1 MAPLP
6 KPIPSTL
13 RAIQNALEEGHDDWE
28 SVGVPAGNVGWECDR
43 QIWLAFRRA
52 SVPEEI
58 NWQKRRI
65 FERGNIEED
74 RLLDLLR
81 MIGCEVTGQQERVR
95 AVGGHLRG
103 KIDGRTFDLPEAPKT
118 EHLIECKSAKDDKY
132 KELVKHGVKK
142 AKPDHY
148 ATFQFYMWGLG
159 LTRVL
164 YMCSNKDNELLH
176 LERLEY
182 DAEFAIRAVARIER
196 IINMPEPPSRLCTKR
211 DDFHGRFCRQAEVC
225 WNEIRARA
233 HCRTCIHSTPI
244 LDGNAGWDCA
254 RWSKPLSLV
263 EQGEGCPA
271 HLFIPQLVD
280 GEMLDTDSVAETI
293 TYRLRSGRIWVD
305 GAATTTEPATTESAN
320 DNTKQEQAA

>member
-1 MAPLP
+1 MAPIP
-6 KPIPSTL
+6 RPTPSTL
-13 RAIQNALEEGHDDWE
+13 RRIQEELETGHDDWE
-28 SVGVPAGNVGWECDR
+28 SIGVPAGNIGWECDR

-103 KIDGRTFDLPEAPKT
+103 KIDGRAYDLPEAPKT
-118 EHLIECKSAKDDKY
+118 EHLIECKSAKDERF
-132 KELVKHGVKK
+132 KELVRDGVKK

-164 YMCSNKDNELLH
+164 YMCSNKNDETMH

-196 IINMPEPPSRLCTKR
+196 IVNMPEPPSRLCTKR
-211 DDFHGRFCRQAEVC
+211 DDFRGLFCRQAEVC
-225 WNEIRARA
+225 WGEAWPHA
-233 HCRTCIHSTPI
+233 HCRTCLHSTPI
-244 LDGNAGWDCA
+244 MDGNAGWDCS
-254 RWSKPLSLV
+254 RWNKPLGLA
-263 EQGEGCPA
+263 EQDAGCPA
-271 HLFIPQLVD
+271 HLYIPSLLSAYEQVD
-280 GEMLDTDSVAETI
+280 ADPDAETI
-293 TYRLRSGRIWVD
+293 TYRHKVTGKTWVD
-305 GAATTTEPATTESAN
+305 GASN
-320 DNTKQEQAA
+320 DNEDNTNAA